1 MKLSAILVKL
11 SLIKLFFT
19 AVEEWSSTAKTK
31 SPACRKKPNF
41 LEAVFVQKS
50 WAFGNDAKKAKL
62 ANKKPNFLDADF
74 VWKSWAFGNGAKKS
88 PTFCMQISFGKVGLL
103 GFCVF

>member
-19 AVEEWSSTAKTK
+19 AVEEWFSTAKEK
-31 SPACRKKPNF
+31 AMQKKPNF
-41 LEAVFVQKS
+41 LDAAFVQKS
-50 WAFGNDAKKAKL
+50 WAFGNDAKKAQL
-62 ANKKPNFLDADF
+62 AKKKPNFLDADF

-88 PTFCMQISFGKVGLL
+88 PTFWKQISFGKVGLL